1 MSSCSEKKKDSNDTL
16 ENLTKVVL
24 KSIVLVF
31 AVFTIIIA
39 KNHLISQSSTL
50 FNTILYAVIVS
61 VVFSIIGFTDNYI
74 FTNLAVGLGIGLA
87 MEIVK
92 INK

>member
-31 AVFTIIIA
+31 SV
-39 KNHLISQSSTL
+39 
-50 FNTILYAVIVS
+50 VS
-61 VVFSIIGFTDNYI
+61 VIILI
-74 FTNLAVGLGIGLA
+74 
-87 MEIVK
+87 M
-92 INK
+92 